1 MLSVTNNTATQQ
13 GIMLDP
19 RCSMN
24 SDTGP
29 LVVMEMVII
38 EAHMKMFSDAQGGA
52 HAGPLVIMEMV
63 IIEAH
68 M

>member
-1 MLSVTNNTATQQ
+1 
-13 GIMLDP
+13 
-19 RCSMN
+19 MN